1 MKTILVTG
9 GAGFI
14 GSNLIRFLVEKYN
27 NYNIINFDS
36 LTYAGN
42 LFSLI
47 DLENKNNYFFIKGDI
62 SKNKDLEKV
71 FNNYEID
78 IVINLA
84 AESHVDR
91 SIINPLSFVKT
102 NVLGTVKLLEIVKKN
117 WKKDHNDKLFYH
129 ISTDEVFGSLSSKGF
144 FNENSKYEP
153 NSPYSASKASSD
165 HFVRSYLKTYNIP
178 SIISNCSNNYG
189 PYQFPEKLIPLVI
202 NNILKN
208 IEIPIYGN
216 GENIRDWLYV
226 DDHIRAIDLII
237 NKGKIGENYLIGGFN
252 ELKNIDLVKKI
263 IETTD
268 KLLGEKPG
276 SSKSLISFVKDRP
289 GHDVRYAIDSSK
301 IISDLGWKPMIKFED
316 GILKTVKW
324 YLENKKW
331 VELVTRK

>member
-14 GSNLIRFLVEKYN
+14 GSNLIRFLVNKYK
-27 NYNIINFDS
+27 NYKVINFDL

-42 LFSLI
+42 L
-47 DLENKNNYFFIKGDI
+47 ENLTDIKSKKNYLFIKGNI
-62 SKNKDLEKV
+62 SKNNDLKKV
-71 FNNYEID
+71 FNSYKID

-91 SIINPLSFVKT
+91 SILNPISFVKT
-102 NVLGTVKLLEIVKKN
+102 NVLGTVKLLEMVKNN
-117 WKKDHNDKLFYH
+117 WQKDYSDKLFYH
-129 ISTDEVFGSLSSKGF
+129 ISTDEVFGSLLSKGF

-252 ELKNIDLVKKI
+252 ELKNIDLIKKI

-276 SSKSLISFVKDRP
+276 SSNSLISFVKDRP

-331 VELVTRK
+331 VKLVTRK

>member
-14 GSNLIRFLVEKYN
+14 GSNLIRFLVNKYK
-27 NYNIINFDS
+27 NYKVINFDL

-42 LFSLI
+42 L
-47 DLENKNNYFFIKGDI
+47 ENLTDIKSKKNYLFIKGNI
-62 SKNKDLEKV
+62 SKNNDLKKV
-71 FNNYEID
+71 FNSYKID

-91 SIINPLSFVKT
+91 SILNPLSFVKT
-102 NVLGTVKLLEIVKKN
+102 NVLGTVKLLEMVKNN
-117 WKKDHNDKLFYH
+117 WQKDYSDKLFYH

-252 ELKNIDLVKKI
+252 ELKNIDLIKKI

>member
-62 SKNKDLEKV
+62 SKNKDLERV

-117 WKKDHNDKLFYH
+117 WEKDYNDKLFYH
-129 ISTDEVFGSLSSKGF
+129 ISTDEVFGSLSNKGF

-252 ELKNIDLVKKI
+252 ELKNIDLVNKI

>member
-117 WKKDHNDKLFYH
+117 WQKDYNDKLFYH

>member
-62 SKNKDLEKV
+62 SKNKDLERV

-117 WKKDHNDKLFYH
+117 WEKDYNDKLFYH
-129 ISTDEVFGSLSSKGF
+129 ISTDEVFGSLSNKGF

>member
-14 GSNLIRFLVEKYN
+14 GSNLIRFLVNKYKK
-27 NYNIINFDS
+27 YKIINFDL

-42 LFSLI
+42 LENLT
-47 DLENKNNYFFIKGDI
+47 DLKSKKNYLFIKGDI
-62 SKNKDLEKV
+62 SKNSDLKKV
-71 FNNYEID
+71 FDSYEID

-91 SIINPLSFVKT
+91 SIVNPLSFLKT
-102 NVLGTVKLLEIVKKN
+102 NVLGTVKLLEIVKNK
-117 WKKDHNDKLFYH
+117 WRKQHDGKLFYH
-129 ISTDEVFGSLSSKGF
+129 ISTDEVFGSLSSDGVF
-144 FNENSKYEP
+144 TENSKYEP

-165 HFVRSYLKTYNIP
+165 HFVKSYSKTYDIP

-189 PYQFPEKLIPLVI
+189 PYQFPEKLIPVVI

-216 GENIRDWLYV
+216 GENIRDWLFV

-237 NKGKIGENYLIGGFN
+237 NKGKIGGNYLIGGFN

-263 IETTD
+263 IEITD
-268 KLLGEKPG
+268 KILGKEPG
-276 SSKSLISFVKDRP
+276 SSESLISFVKDRP
-289 GHDVRYAIDSSK
+289 GHDFRYAVDSSK
-301 IISDLGWKPMIKFED
+301 IKNELGWEPLINFED
-316 GILKTVKW
+316 GIQKTVKW
-324 YLENKKW
+324 FIENRNWTK
-331 VELVTRK
+331 LVTRN

>member
-1 MKTILVTG
+1 M
-9 GAGFI
+9 
-14 GSNLIRFLVEKYN
+14 
-27 NYNIINFDS
+27 
-36 LTYAGN
+36 
-42 LFSLI
+42 
-47 DLENKNNYFFIKGDI
+47 
-62 SKNKDLEKV
+62 
-71 FNNYEID
+71 
-78 IVINLA
+78 
-84 AESHVDR
+84 
-91 SIINPLSFVKT
+91 
-102 NVLGTVKLLEIVKKN
+102 
-117 WKKDHNDKLFYH
+117 
-129 ISTDEVFGSLSSKGF
+129 
-144 FNENSKYEP
+144 
-153 NSPYSASKASSD
+153 
-165 HFVRSYLKTYNIP
+165 KTYNIP

>member
-62 SKNKDLEKV
+62 SKNKDLERV

-117 WKKDHNDKLFYH
+117 WEKDYNDKLFYH

-252 ELKNIDLVKKI
+252 ELKNIDLVNKI

>member
-117 WKKDHNDKLFYH
+117 WKKDYNDKLFYH
-129 ISTDEVFGSLSSKGF
+129 ISTDEVYGSLSSKGF

-165 HFVRSYLKTYNIP
+165 HFVRAYMKTYDIP

-202 NNILKN
+202 NNIFSKK
-208 IEIPIYGN
+208 EIPIYGD
-216 GENIRDWLYV
+216 GQNIRDWLYV

-252 ELKNIDLVKKI
+252 ELKNIDLVNKI

-268 KLLGEKPG
+268 KLLGKKKG
-276 SSKSLISFVKDRP
+276 SSKSLMTFVKDRP
-289 GHDVRYAIDSSK
+289 GHDARYAIDSSK
-301 IISDLGWKPMIKFED
+301 IISDLGWKPMVKFED

-331 VELVTRK
+331 VELVTQK

>member
-14 GSNLIRFLVEKYN
+14 GSNLIRFLVNKYK
-27 NYNIINFDS
+27 NYKVINFDL

-42 LFSLI
+42 L
-47 DLENKNNYFFIKGDI
+47 ENLTDIKSKKNYLFIKGNI
-62 SKNKDLEKV
+62 SKNNDLKKV
-71 FNNYEID
+71 FNSYKID

-91 SIINPLSFVKT
+91 SILNPLSFVKT
-102 NVLGTVKLLEIVKKN
+102 NVIGTVKLLEMVKNN
-117 WKKDHNDKLFYH
+117 WKKDSNDKLFYH
-129 ISTDEVFGSLSSKGF
+129 ISTDEVYGSLPSKGF

-165 HFVRSYLKTYNIP
+165 HFVRSYMKTYDIP

-202 NNILKN
+202 NNILSKK
-208 IEIPIYGN
+208 EIPIYGD
-216 GENIRDWLYV
+216 GQNIRDCVYV
-226 DDHIRAIDLII
+226 EDHIRAIDLII

-252 ELKNIDLVKKI
+252 ELKNIDLVNKI

-331 VELVTRK
+331 MELVTRM

>member
-62 SKNKDLEKV
+62 SKNKDLERV

-117 WKKDHNDKLFYH
+117 WEKDYNDKLFYH

>member
-14 GSNLIRFLVEKYN
+14 GSNLIRFLVNKYK
-27 NYNIINFDS
+27 NYKVINFDL

-42 LFSLI
+42 L
-47 DLENKNNYFFIKGDI
+47 ENLNDINSKKNYLFIKGNI
-62 SKNKDLEKV
+62 SKNNDLKKV
-71 FNNYEID
+71 FNSYKID

-91 SIINPLSFVKT
+91 SILNPLSFVKT
-102 NVLGTVKLLEIVKKN
+102 NVIGTVKLLEMVKNN
-117 WKKDHNDKLFYH
+117 WKKDYSDKLFYH

-268 KLLGEKPG
+268 KLLGQKPG

>member
-117 WKKDHNDKLFYH
+117 WQKDYNDKLFYH

-252 ELKNIDLVKKI
+252 ELKNIDLVNKI

-268 KLLGEKPG
+268 KLLGEKTG

>member
-14 GSNLIRFLVEKYN
+14 GSNLIRFLVNKYK
-27 NYNIINFDS
+27 NYKVINFDL

-42 LFSLI
+42 L
-47 DLENKNNYFFIKGDI
+47 ENLTDIKSKKNYLFIKGNI
-62 SKNKDLEKV
+62 SKNNDLKKV
-71 FNNYEID
+71 FNSYKID

-91 SIINPLSFVKT
+91 SILNPLSFVKT
-102 NVLGTVKLLEIVKKN
+102 NVLGTVKLLEMVKNN
-117 WKKDHNDKLFYH
+117 WQKDYSDKLFYH
-129 ISTDEVFGSLSSKGF
+129 ISTDEVFGSLLSKGF

-252 ELKNIDLVKKI
+252 ELKNIDLVNKI

-331 VELVTRK
+331 VELVTRM

>member
-14 GSNLIRFLVEKYN
+14 GSNLIRFLVNKYK
-27 NYNIINFDS
+27 NYKVINFDL

-42 LFSLI
+42 L
-47 DLENKNNYFFIKGDI
+47 ENLTDIKSKKNYLFIKGNI
-62 SKNKDLEKV
+62 SKNNDLKKV
-71 FNNYEID
+71 FNSYKID

-91 SIINPLSFVKT
+91 SILNPLSFVKT
-102 NVLGTVKLLEIVKKN
+102 NVLGTVKLLEMVKNN
-117 WKKDHNDKLFYH
+117 WQKDYSDKLFYH

-252 ELKNIDLVKKI
+252 ELKNIDLVNKI

-268 KLLGEKPG
+268 KLLGKKPG

>member
-62 SKNKDLEKV
+62 SKNKDLERV

-117 WKKDHNDKLFYH
+117 WEKDYNDKLFYH

-144 FNENSKYEP
+144 FYENSKYEP

-252 ELKNIDLVKKI
+252 ELKNIDLVNKI

>member
-117 WKKDHNDKLFYH
+117 WQKDYNDKLFYH

-165 HFVRSYLKTYNIP
+165 HFVRSYLKTYKIP

>member
-14 GSNLIRFLVEKYN
+14 GSNLIRFLVNKYK
-27 NYNIINFDS
+27 NYKVINFDL

-42 LFSLI
+42 L
-47 DLENKNNYFFIKGDI
+47 ENLTDIKSKKNYLFIKGNI
-62 SKNKDLEKV
+62 SKNNDLKKV
-71 FNNYEID
+71 FNSYKID

-117 WKKDHNDKLFYH
+117 WKKDYNDKLFYH

>member
-14 GSNLIRFLVEKYN
+14 GSNLIRFLVNKYK
-27 NYNIINFDS
+27 NYKVINFDL

-42 LFSLI
+42 L
-47 DLENKNNYFFIKGDI
+47 ENLTDIKSKKNYLFIKGNI
-62 SKNKDLEKV
+62 SKNNDLKKV
-71 FNNYEID
+71 FNSYKID

-91 SIINPLSFVKT
+91 SILNPISFVKT
-102 NVLGTVKLLEIVKKN
+102 NVLGTVKLLEMVKNN
-117 WKKDHNDKLFYH
+117 WQKDYSDKLFYH

-252 ELKNIDLVKKI
+252 ELKNIDLIKKI

-276 SSKSLISFVKDRP
+276 SSNSLISFVKDRP

-331 VELVTRK
+331 VKLVTRK

>member
-102 NVLGTVKLLEIVKKN
+102 NVLGTVKLLEIVKNN
-117 WKKDHNDKLFYH
+117 WQKDYNDKLFYH

>member
-14 GSNLIRFLVEKYN
+14 GSNLIRFLVNKYK
-27 NYNIINFDS
+27 NYKVINFDL

-42 LFSLI
+42 L
-47 DLENKNNYFFIKGDI
+47 ENLTDIKSKKNYLFIKGNI
-62 SKNKDLEKV
+62 SKNNDLKKV
-71 FNNYEID
+71 FNSYKID

-91 SIINPLSFVKT
+91 SILNPLSFVKT
-102 NVLGTVKLLEIVKKN
+102 NVLGTVKLLEMVKNN
-117 WKKDHNDKLFYH
+117 WQKDYSDKLFYH

-252 ELKNIDLVKKI
+252 ELKNIDLIKKI

-276 SSKSLISFVKDRP
+276 SSNSLISFVKDRP

>member
-14 GSNLIRFLVEKYN
+14 GSNLIRFLVNKYK
-27 NYNIINFDS
+27 NYKVINFDL

-42 LFSLI
+42 L
-47 DLENKNNYFFIKGDI
+47 ENLTDIKSKKNYLFIKGNI
-62 SKNKDLEKV
+62 SKNNDLKKV
-71 FNNYEID
+71 FNSYKID

-91 SIINPLSFVKT
+91 SILNPLSFVKT
-102 NVLGTVKLLEIVKKN
+102 NVIGTVKLLEMVKNN
-117 WKKDHNDKLFYH
+117 WQKDYSDKLFYH

>member
-62 SKNKDLEKV
+62 SKNKDLERV

-117 WKKDHNDKLFYH
+117 WEKDYNDKLFYH
-129 ISTDEVFGSLSSKGF
+129 ISTDEVFGSLSNKGF

-252 ELKNIDLVKKI
+252 ELKNIDLIKKI

>member
-117 WKKDHNDKLFYH
+117 WKKDYNDKLFYH
-129 ISTDEVFGSLSSKGF
+129 ISTDEVYGSLSSKGF

-165 HFVRSYLKTYNIP
+165 HFVRAYMKTYDIP

-202 NNILKN
+202 NNIFSKK
-208 IEIPIYGN
+208 EIPIYGD
-216 GENIRDWLYV
+216 GQNIRDWLYV

-252 ELKNIDLVKKI
+252 ELKNIDLVNKI

-268 KLLGEKPG
+268 KLLGKKTG
-276 SSKSLISFVKDRP
+276 SSKSLMTFVKDRP
-289 GHDVRYAIDSSK
+289 GHDARYAIDSSK
-301 IISDLGWKPMIKFED
+301 IISDLGWKPMVKFED

-331 VELVTRK
+331 VELVTQK

>member
-62 SKNKDLEKV
+62 SKNKDLERV

-117 WKKDHNDKLFYH
+117 WEKDYNDKLFYH

-252 ELKNIDLVKKI
+252 ELKNIDLIKKI

>member
-14 GSNLIRFLVEKYN
+14 GSNLIRFLVNKYK
-27 NYNIINFDS
+27 NYKVINFDL

-42 LFSLI
+42 L
-47 DLENKNNYFFIKGDI
+47 ENLTDIKSKKNYLFIKGNI
-62 SKNKDLEKV
+62 SKNNDLKKV
-71 FNNYEID
+71 FNSYKID

-91 SIINPLSFVKT
+91 SILNPLSFVKT
-102 NVLGTVKLLEIVKKN
+102 NVLGTVKLLEMVKNN
-117 WKKDHNDKLFYH
+117 WQKDYSDKLFYH
-129 ISTDEVFGSLSSKGF
+129 ISTDEVFGSLLSKGF

-252 ELKNIDLVKKI
+252 ELKNIDLVNKI

>member
-14 GSNLIRFLVEKYN
+14 GSNLIRFLVNKYK
-27 NYNIINFDS
+27 NYKVINFDL

-42 LFSLI
+42 L
-47 DLENKNNYFFIKGDI
+47 ENLTDIKSKKNYLFIKGNI
-62 SKNKDLEKV
+62 SKNNDLKKV
-71 FNNYEID
+71 FNSYKID

-91 SIINPLSFVKT
+91 SILNPLSFVKT
-102 NVLGTVKLLEIVKKN
+102 NVLGTVKLLEMVKNN
-117 WKKDHNDKLFYH
+117 WQKDYSDKLFYH
-129 ISTDEVFGSLSSKGF
+129 ISTDEVFGSLLSKGF

-276 SSKSLISFVKDRP
+276 SSNSLISFVKDRP

-331 VELVTRK
+331 VELVTRM

>member
-117 WKKDHNDKLFYH
+117 WQKDYNDKLFYH

-252 ELKNIDLVKKI
+252 ELKNIDLVK
-263 IETTD
+263 
-268 KLLGEKPG
+268 
-276 SSKSLISFVKDRP
+276 
-289 GHDVRYAIDSSK
+289 
-301 IISDLGWKPMIKFED
+301 
-316 GILKTVKW
+316 
-324 YLENKKW
+324 
-331 VELVTRK
+331 

>member
-14 GSNLIRFLVEKYN
+14 GSNLIRFLVNKYK
-27 NYNIINFDS
+27 NYKVINFDL

-42 LFSLI
+42 L
-47 DLENKNNYFFIKGDI
+47 ENLTDIKSKKNYLFIKGNI
-62 SKNKDLEKV
+62 SKNNDLKKV
-71 FNNYEID
+71 FNSYKID

-91 SIINPLSFVKT
+91 SILNPLSFVKT
-102 NVLGTVKLLEIVKKN
+102 NVIGTVKLLEMVKNN
-117 WKKDHNDKLFYH
+117 WKKDSNDKLFYH
-129 ISTDEVFGSLSSKGF
+129 ISTDEVYGSLPSKGF

-165 HFVRSYLKTYNIP
+165 HFVRSYMKTYDIP

-202 NNILKN
+202 NNILSKK
-208 IEIPIYGN
+208 EIPIYGD
-216 GENIRDWLYV
+216 GQNIRDWLYV
-226 DDHIRAIDLII
+226 EDHIRAIDLII

-268 KLLGEKPG
+268 KLLGKKPG
-276 SSKSLISFVKDRP
+276 SSKYLMSFVEDRP
-289 GHDVRYAIDSSK
+289 GHDERYAIDSSK

-331 VELVTRK
+331 VELVTQK